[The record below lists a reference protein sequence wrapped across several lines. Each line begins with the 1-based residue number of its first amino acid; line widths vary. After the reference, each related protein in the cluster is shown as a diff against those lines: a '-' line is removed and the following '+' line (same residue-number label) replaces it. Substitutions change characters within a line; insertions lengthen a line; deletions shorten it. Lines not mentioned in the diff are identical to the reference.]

1 MPSGTFGSSQENGE
15 QDSPKLDA
23 YLGIDLAS
31 VATRAVLS
39 WRDEEDKLQ
48 EPIIVRNKNPGFNQS
63 DKREDQVE
71 FPSDCSVDGKS
82 VLLHPDLPAD
92 TLISGKYL
100 IYILGKAEGKLRDE
114 FPLFAE
120 LRCRVTPGNAEL
132 ALHQHFQGLIA
143 RVEEVCKAKR
153 LIIRTVTITVPAHW
167 PTELVGVYETVVR
180 ESFDAQYNTV
190 DNQMPNPR
198 VQSCFE
204 SQAIGRCILAG
215 GSKDLHNEIKY
226 SPDIVAMI
234 DCGGHSASSSIFAAS
249 RDQGKGLYSFF
260 DMQSSEGVGGGCE
273 QFLRDSSLWCTSEL
287 LESME
292 DSESVVE
299 KGRLAGDIR
308 SKFDRV
314 FLSRIKKCATD
325 DEFFR
330 DFRFSYQHET
340 NGGSPSKTVN
350 VELAGSSLRE
360 FWEIAVKEVKTM
372 AQQQFQAVKD
382 HISDLA
388 KHLGSAKPLIIV
400 SGGTARTPPLRSFLE
415 EQCKGYGFEGRLF
428 FAEDLDSVTVT
439 TTTIARGAS
448 EIGASRGTVPEFIEA
463 GPASIA
469 VQVRQAGAQDWDSS
483 ARVVGKGKDFVK
495 DIVLDVEKGDELK
508 LICSPFAQGGGPSQP
523 AGQGKL
529 PVVSVHRGFY
539 DLIPLLPP
547 SPFKQKVHI
556 QLEWLE
562 PDLARVTEGMLQMR
576 ISFHTRRQKK
586 GRSETQQAE
595 PAFFFD
601 RTCNC
606 MLPVLREDVYGEDG
620 YVKYTVVYEDD
631 QAGPANRQK
640 KRRTGGVEKT
650 VPTREITRPKKP
662 QPLPQ
667 SGSQS
672 KRLLRSGKAIPGPG
686 LPN

>member
-1 MPSGTFGSSQENGE
+1 MPSGTSGFSQESGE
-15 QDSPKLDA
+15 KDSPKLDA
-23 YLGIDLAS
+23 YLGIDLGS

-48 EPIIVRNKNPGFNQS
+48 EPMIVRNKNPGFNQS
-63 DKREDQVE
+63 DKREDLVE

-100 IYILGKAEGKLRDE
+100 IYLLGKAEGKLRDE

-143 RVEEVCKAKR
+143 RVEEICKAKR
-153 LIIRTVTITVPAHW
+153 LNIRTVTITVPAHW
-167 PTELVGVYETVVR
+167 PTELVGVYEKVVR

-198 VQSCFE
+198 IQSCFE
-204 SQAIGRCILAG
+204 SQAIGRRILAG

-226 SPDIVAMI
+226 SPDIVAII

-273 QFLRDSSLWCTSEL
+273 QFLRDSSRWCTSEL

-292 DSESVVE
+292 DSVLE
-299 KGRLAGDIR
+299 KGKLAGDIR

-340 NGGSPSKTVN
+340 NGSPSKTVN

-360 FWEIAVKEVKTM
+360 FWESVVKGVKTM

-382 HISDLA
+382 HISELA

-400 SGGTARTPPLRSFLE
+400 SGGTARAPPLRSFLE
-415 EQCKGYGFEGRLF
+415 EQWKEFGFDGRLF

-448 EIGASRGTVPEFIEA
+448 EIGAIRGTVPEFIEA
-463 GPASIA
+463 GPASFA
-469 VQVRQAGAQDWDSS
+469 VQARQAGANDWDSS
-483 ARVVGKGKDFVK
+483 AKVIGKGNDFVK

-508 LICSPFAQGGGPSQP
+508 LICSPFAQGADPSQP
-523 AGQGKL
+523 QGKL

-539 DLIPLLPP
+539 DLIPLLLP

-576 ISFHTRRQKK
+576 ISFYTRRQKK

-606 MLPVLREDVYGEDG
+606 MLPVLREDIYGEDG
-620 YVKYTVVYEDD
+620 YIKYTVVDGDD

-640 KRRTGGVEKT
+640 KRRIGGAEKT
-650 VPTREITRPKKP
+650 VPTREITRPKKS
-662 QPLPQ
+662 QPPPQ
-667 SGSQS
+667 SQS
-672 KRLLRSGKAIPGPG
+672 TRLLRSGKAVPGPG